1 MVLLSTLNNIQYW
14 TKLFCRAIQY
24 FSSVCLVLLLIR
36 ASCTDQKDTA
46 GVIGSRQQVV
56 NGTSSLCPANKYKS
70 REICLPC
77 PRGHFSFRGWSKCRA
92 WLNCTAISL
101 EVRTEALMGGYTKVI
116 YIADWNGHRVVYS
129 KCSRKEREFRERCMH
144 GMRMM
149 EQLQSDFVTRLIGV
163 CYERL
168 EVSYILGVLF

>member
-46 GVIGSRQQVV
+46 GVIGSRQRVV
-56 NGTSSLCPANKYKS
+56 NGTSSCPANKYKS

-92 WLNCTAISL
+92 WLNCTAIFL
-101 EVRTEALMGGYTKVI
+101 EVRSEAHSIGGYTKVN
-116 YIADWNGHRVVYS
+116 YIADWSGHRVVYS
-129 KCSRKEREFRERCMH
+129 KCSRNGREFKERCMH
-144 GMRMM
+144 GMRMT

-163 CYERL
+163 CYEKL
-168 EVSYILGVLF
+168 EVSYILGV